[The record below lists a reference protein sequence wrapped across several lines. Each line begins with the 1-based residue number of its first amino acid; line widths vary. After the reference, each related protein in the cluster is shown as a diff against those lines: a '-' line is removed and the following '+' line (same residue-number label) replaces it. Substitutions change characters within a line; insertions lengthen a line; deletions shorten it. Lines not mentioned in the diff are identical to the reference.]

1 MGKENRF
8 NLKRFFLN
16 SSMFNKSPKKQDV
29 TKGMLR
35 FWLAPVRKNCNIGT
49 AKIDPLQFCHCEWM
63 TNGSIYLC
71 LPNVGPIAKLQ
82 GINLCWLN
90 IHYRIRRLCREH
102 LTLGRGTIPL
112 GSGCA
117 ERELSAQ
124 RTRHRWA
131 GEEPFAESH
140 VRSTRYTCAE
150 SGILLSAADIS

>member
-71 LPNVGPIAKLQ
+71 LGNVGPIAKLQ

-90 IHYRIRRLCREH
+90 IARHVAATSRRGVSRSSA
-102 LTLGRGTIPL
+102 TRGGRY
-112 GSGCA
+112 
-117 ERELSAQ
+117 Q
-124 RTRHRWA
+124 K
-131 GEEPFAESH
+131 
-140 VRSTRYTCAE
+140 
-150 SGILLSAADIS
+150 